1 MGRGKGGGV
10 WWKVEFLLLY
20 SQSPVSYL
28 PFTSKN
34 EFVFSSSCSY
44 EDMESLVCDPFFIT
58 EIGTVEAYTSVTFI
72 VDPDGVR
79 TDDEA
84 AGAELMRS
92 SKTLGPESAIT
103 KADRTKYFDKIY
115 EAEVWSFPDWGGNN
129 QGLGVKSG
137 FGR

>member
-1 MGRGKGGGV
+1 M
-10 WWKVEFLLLY
+10 
-20 SQSPVSYL
+20 SYL

-72 VDPDGVR
+72 VDPDGAR